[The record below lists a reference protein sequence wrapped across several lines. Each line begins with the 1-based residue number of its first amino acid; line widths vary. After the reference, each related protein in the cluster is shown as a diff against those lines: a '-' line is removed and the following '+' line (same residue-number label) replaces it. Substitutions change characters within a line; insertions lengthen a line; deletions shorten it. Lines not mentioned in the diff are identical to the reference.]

1 MTNEIFKTILQNVTP
16 IAKNEWL
23 HFEQYFSSQKI
34 LKKEFLWKAGELCK
48 HLVFIKNG
56 SIYCFFNREDK
67 EIVTNLY
74 FQNSI
79 FYDDYSFIKQEPCM
93 LNYVALET
101 TELLVIPRIAIY
113 EMFDQYKS
121 FERLGRMVVEKNH
134 TNSLKEQL
142 IVHGSIAEIKYI
154 NLVESQPEV
163 LRVVPLKIIASY
175 LGITPEHLSRI
186 RGKLADTKA

>member
-163 LRVVPLKIIASY
+163 LSVVPLKIIASY